1 MRLSHVILVPLLTAS
16 LGLTACNKQRPLHI
30 LLDDARIA
38 AEANQNEAAIA
49 DYQELIVRRPD
60 DPEYRYEYAQVCLAQ
75 GDAKEAVRQLIIC
88 TDVQP
93 LNDKYLDSLAA
104 ALYASNDREALTTTL
119 ARIAQERARVVDYT
133 RFGDYSA
140 RIGNVDE
147 AEQAYIT
154 AAKLD
159 QGRTVGPQL
168 VLARFYA
175 SVGQSPKEIDRLRM
189 AYFIEP
195 GNPELIQRANELKQI
210 LGPTFGMVPVEAV
223 R

>member
-1 MRLSHVILVPLLTAS
+1 MRVRTFVLIPLLVAS

-30 LLDDARIA
+30 LLDDARVA
-38 AEANQNEAAIA
+38 AEAKRNDEAIA

-60 DPEYRYEYAQVCLAQ
+60 DPEYRYEYAQVCLAK
-75 GDAKEAVRQLIIC
+75 GDPAEAVRQLIIC

-119 ARIAQERARVVDYT
+119 TRIARERARVVDYT
-133 RFGDYSA
+133 RLGDYSA
-140 RIGNVDE
+140 MIGNVDE

-168 VLARFYA
+168 TLARFYA
-175 SVGQSPKEIDRLRM
+175 SVGQTPKEVDRLRM

-195 GNPELIQRANELKQI
+195 GNPEVIQRATELQEV
-210 LGPTFGMVPVEAV
+210 LGPTFGMVPTEAV